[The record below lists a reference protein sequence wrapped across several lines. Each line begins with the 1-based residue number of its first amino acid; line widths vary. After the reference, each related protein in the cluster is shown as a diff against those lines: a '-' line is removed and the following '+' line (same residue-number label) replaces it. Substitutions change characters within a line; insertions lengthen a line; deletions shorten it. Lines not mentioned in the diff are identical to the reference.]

1 MLHISNIHKTVWAYC
16 NTFDNNLRYTF
27 DVTTKYSLAMTR
39 KGNSS
44 ERVTN

>member
-16 NTFDNNLRYTF
+16 NTFDFTPE
-27 DVTTKYSLAMTR
+27 YSLAMTQN
-39 KGNSS
+39 GNSS